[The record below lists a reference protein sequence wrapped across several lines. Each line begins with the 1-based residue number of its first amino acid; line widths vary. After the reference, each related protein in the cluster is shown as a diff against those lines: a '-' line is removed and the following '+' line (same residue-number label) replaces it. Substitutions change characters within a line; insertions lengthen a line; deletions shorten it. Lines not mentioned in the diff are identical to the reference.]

1 VPCAS
6 ALECHPSRLK
16 TLPLS
21 LVSLSHSLI
30 LSSSLVLLRCFLLP
44 SFFDIPSLSRLPSLQ
59 VTPVAHTLSGNSWH
73 CPSFIVSSSSFSP
86 TWDPLPLPACPRLLQ
101 SFWHRGPVRN
111 LSSACP
117 VLFIEV
123 KPPACL
129 LPYAS
134 EPSASTRTIR
144 CATAFRSSLWTL
156 VARAPAPRYRRIRPR
171 AGVRL
176 LRVAATNTHAHAA
189 CVRPRPGIGNS

>member
-1 VPCAS
+1 VPVP
-6 ALECHPSRLK
+6 LNVTPLDFK

-44 SFFDIPSLSRLPSLQ
+44 SFFDIPSLSRLLSLQ

-73 CPSFIVSSSSFSP
+73 CPSFIISSSSFSP
-86 TWDPLPLPACPRLLQ
+86 TWVPLPLPACPRLLQ

-123 KPPACL
+123 KPPASL

-134 EPSASTRTIR
+134 ERKRKHADDQMRDRFPIFAVDPC
-144 CATAFRSSLWTL
+144 CAR
-156 VARAPAPRYRRIRPR
+156 PAPRYRRIRPR

-189 CVRPRPGIGNS
+189 CVRPRPGIGNP